1 MTGRRN
7 SNSNSGNTSARSAA
21 GASRATSS
29 EKASAKD
36 KDRGNGAGE
45 PRRADDVDRRI
56 ITLLTADARLSAR
69 AIARELSMSPGAI
82 SERIDRLE
90 GAGIITGYHASVD
103 VAALGFPV
111 RAIVGVRVDRGDN
124 ALAGVVDGL
133 MAVRNVQTVKL
144 VTGEWDLLVELVV
157 RDNVQLREV
166 LIDSIARLPRVTATE
181 TMINLETRQRP
192 GSWSPI

>member
-1 MTGRRN
+1 MTGRRESDS
-7 SNSNSGNTSARSAA
+7 SNGDTVARIAA
-21 GASRATSS
+21 RASRATPS

-36 KDRGNGAGE
+36 RHRSDGAGE

-69 AIARELSMSPGAI
+69 AIARELGMSPGAI
-82 SERIDRLE
+82 TERIDRLE

-103 VAALGFPV
+103 IAALGFPV
-111 RAIVGVRVDRGDN
+111 RAIVGVRVDRSDD
-124 ALAGVVDGL
+124 ALAGVIDGL

-144 VTGEWDLLVELVV
+144 VTGEWDLLVEIVV
-157 RDNVQLREV
+157 QDNAQLREV
-166 LIDSIARLPRVTATE
+166 LIDTIARLPGVTATA
-181 TMINLETRQRP
+181 TMINLETCQRP

>member
-1 MTGRRN
+1 MTGRRELN
-7 SNSNSGNTSARSAA
+7 SSDGDTRARIAA
-21 GASRATSS
+21 RADRVTSS

-36 KDRGNGAGE
+36 RNRSDGAGE

-82 SERIDRLE
+82 TERIVRLE

-103 VAALGFPV
+103 IAALGFPV
-111 RAIVGVRVDRGDN
+111 RAIVGIRVDRGDD

-133 MAVRNVQTVKL
+133 MAVQNVQTVKL
-144 VTGEWDLLVELVV
+144 VTGEWDLLVEIVV
-157 RDNVQLREV
+157 QDNAQLREI
-166 LIDSIARLPRVTATE
+166 LIDTIARLPRVTATA
-181 TMINLETRQRP
+181 TMINLETCQRP

>member
-1 MTGRRN
+1 MTGRQESDS
-7 SNSNSGNTSARSAA
+7 SNGDTRARIAA
-21 GASRATSS
+21 RAGRATSS

-36 KDRGNGAGE
+36 RNRSDGAGG

-82 SERIDRLE
+82 IERIDRLE

-103 VAALGFPV
+103 IAALGFPV
-111 RAIVGVRVDRGDN
+111 RAIVGVQVDRGDD

-133 MAVRNVQTVKL
+133 MAMRNVQTVKL
-144 VTGEWDLLVELVV
+144 VTGEWDLLVEIVV
-157 RDNVQLREV
+157 QDNAQLREV
-166 LIDSIARLPRVTATE
+166 LIDTIARLPGVTATT

>member
-1 MTGRRN
+1 MTGRPESDSSDEDTR
-7 SNSNSGNTSARSAA
+7 ARIAA
-21 GASRATSS
+21 RADRVTSS

-36 KDRGNGAGE
+36 RSRSDGAGE

-82 SERIDRLE
+82 TERIVRLE

-103 VAALGFPV
+103 IAALGFPV
-111 RAIVGVRVDRGDN
+111 RAIVGVRVDRGDD

-133 MAVRNVQTVKL
+133 MALRNVQTVKL
-144 VTGEWDLLVELVV
+144 VTGEWDLLVEIVV
-157 RDNVQLREV
+157 QDNAQLREV
-166 LIDSIARLPRVTATE
+166 LIDTIARLPRVTATA
-181 TMINLETRQRP
+181 TMINLETCQRP

>member
-1 MTGRRN
+1 MTGRRE
-7 SNSNSGNTSARSAA
+7 SDSSDGDTRARIAA
-21 GASRATSS
+21 RADRATSS

-36 KDRGNGAGE
+36 RNRGDGAGE

-82 SERIDRLE
+82 TERIVRLE

-103 VAALGFPV
+103 IAALGFPV
-111 RAIVGVRVDRGDN
+111 RAIVGVRVDRGDD

-133 MAVRNVQTVKL
+133 MALRNVQTVKL
-144 VTGEWDLLVELVV
+144 VTGEWDLLVEIVV
-157 RDNVQLREV
+157 QDNAQLREV
-166 LIDSIARLPRVTATE
+166 LIDTIARLPRVTATA
-181 TMINLETRQRP
+181 TMINLETCRRP

>member
-7 SNSNSGNTSARSAA
+7 SNSNGGSTGSRSTPGA
-21 GASRATSS
+21 GREPSPD
-29 EKASAKD
+29 KASAKSR
-36 KDRGNGAGE
+36 DRGNGGGE

-90 GAGIITGYHASVD
+90 TAGIITGYHASVD

-111 RAIVGVRVDRGDN
+111 RAIVGVRVDRGDDT
-124 ALAGVVDGL
+124 LTGVIDGL
-133 MAVRNVQTVKL
+133 MDVRNVQTVKL
-144 VTGEWDLLVELVV
+144 VTGAWDLLVELVLE
-157 RDNVQLREV
+157 DNAQLREI
-166 LIDSIARLPRVTATE
+166 LIDTIARLPGVTATE

>member
-7 SNSNSGNTSARSAA
+7 SDSNVGDTSVRSVARA
-21 GASRATSS
+21 GRATSS

-36 KDRGNGAGE
+36 MNRGDGAGE
-45 PRRADDVDRRI
+45 PRRADDVDQRI

-103 VAALGFPV
+103 IAALGFAV
-111 RAIVGVRVDRGDN
+111 RAIVGVRVDRGDD
-124 ALAGVVDGL
+124 ALTEVIDGL
-133 MAVRNVQTVKL
+133 MAVRYVQTVKL
-144 VTGEWDLLVELVV
+144 VTGEWDLLVEIVV
-157 RDNVQLREV
+157 QDNAHLREV
-166 LIDSIARLPRVTATE
+166 LIDTIARLPGVTATA

-192 GSWSPI
+192 GSWSPV